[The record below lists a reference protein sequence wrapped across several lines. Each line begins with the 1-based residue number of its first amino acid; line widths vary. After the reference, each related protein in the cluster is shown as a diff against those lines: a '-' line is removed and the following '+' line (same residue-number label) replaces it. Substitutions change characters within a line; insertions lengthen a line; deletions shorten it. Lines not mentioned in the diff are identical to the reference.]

1 LRARDYLS
9 ATFSAIIAGKRADTM
24 AEVTFFIQ
32 FSALLSIRASRL
44 EPKTMRAK
52 SLGELQ
58 RRASLRPARRHR
70 SFKMPITTNQIVKE
84 PSRESRPTRRSCGSR
99 WLS

>member
-1 LRARDYLS
+1 LRLGQR
-9 ATFSAIIAGKRADTM
+9 
-24 AEVTFFIQ
+24 
-32 FSALLSIRASRL
+32 
-44 EPKTMRAK
+44 TMRAK

-58 RRASLRPARRHR
+58 RRARLRQARRHR

-84 PSRESRPTRRSCGSR
+84 PSRESPPTRRSTGPR